1 MRQERGCAGVAIV
14 MAAVV
19 TLLSSGCARATGPQL
34 TGAASDPALAHAGPW
49 ADEFREALGA
59 GISSYEEKI
68 LADGQITTAEV
79 EDVHGRVRACLAD
92 AGLGIEYDPDGGF
105 DVLSL
110 DGKYPDDFF
119 DRSDPVL
126 RACEKQYDEYVTML
140 FEESRR
146 NPEKR
151 DEATITVACLR
162 RAGVVGK
169 DYTERK
175 WRAESDSG
183 LVSFD
188 EYDERAQQCRL
199 DPLGLWREP

>member
-1 MRQERGCAGVAIV
+1 MRRERGCAGVAIAIAV
-14 MAAVV
+14 VV
-19 TLLSSGCARATGPQL
+19 TLLSSGCARITETQVA
-34 TGAASDPALAHAGPW
+34 GAAAESSLAPAGPW

-59 GISSYEEKI
+59 GVSSYEEKI

-79 EDVHGRVRACLAD
+79 EDVHGRVSGCLAD
-92 AGLGIEYDPDGGF
+92 SGLGIKYDPDGGF
-105 DVLSL
+105 DLLSL

-126 RACEKQYDEYVTML
+126 RACEKKYDEYVTML

-146 NPEKR
+146 NPEKQ
-151 DEATITVACLR
+151 DEAKITVACLR
-162 RAGVVGK
+162 RVGVVGN

-183 LVSFD
+183 VFSFN
-188 EYDERAQQCRL
+188 EYDKRAQQCRL